1 MCAVAVS
8 VYAMADS
15 LIMVAVMVVLWL
27 SGSATTTRGMLTR
40 VELLAAMVVMIFGLD
55 QAYSRSKCDHNK
67 LMQGY

>member
-8 VYAMADS
+8 VYAMANS
-15 LIMVAVMVVLWL
+15 LIMAAVMVVLWL

-55 QAYSRSKCDHNK
+55 QAYSQDH
-67 LMQGY
+67 

>member
-1 MCAVAVS
+1 
-8 VYAMADS
+8 MADS

-55 QAYSRSKCDHNK
+55 QAYFQSKCDHNK